1 MDGGFPLHLAA
12 VIVWCGVLMTIIA
25 CASNDDIP
33 TATAIDTS
41 PTFTATSQPTMRPTP
56 RPDPT
61 QVTATNAPIVSP
73 TQVPEVNASPTIA
86 ATQLPSATSIP
97 TPMPRPTIAPTP
109 TESPT
114 VTPFPAMPTREPTP
128 TAEPTVSTPTDNFI
142 DSVDC
147 NNLAFPNGLPM
158 ITVTL
163 RYDETRVLVN
173 AEHADDAAE
182 RGQGLMCRSDV
193 PDGTGMLFEFSSE
206 SPQGFWMYNTYV
218 PLDIV
223 YLNHAKLAVDA
234 KSMSPC
240 PRPKGASES
249 EWQTQCTNESGHYR
263 SALPARYALELP
275 SGWLDRVGIP
285 LERIHEVE
293 FSW

>member
-1 MDGGFPLHLAA
+1 MDGGLPLHLVA

-25 CASNDDIP
+25 CTSNDDIP
-33 TATAIDTS
+33 TATAIES
-41 PTFTATSQPTMRPTP
+41 APTFLVTSQPTMRPTP
-56 RPDPT
+56 RPNPA

-73 TQVPEVNASPTIA
+73 TQAPEAETSPTNA
-86 ATQLPSATSIP
+86 PTQLPSAISTP
-97 TPMPRPTIAPTP
+97 TPMPRPTITATP
-109 TESPT
+109 TASPT
-114 VTPFPAMPTREPTP
+114 ETPFPAMPTREPTP
-128 TAEPTVSTPTDNFI
+128 TAEPTVPTPTDHFI
-142 DSVDC
+142 DSADC

-158 ITVTL
+158 IMVTL
-163 RYDETRVLVN
+163 HYDETRVLVN
-173 AEHADDAAE
+173 AEHADDVAE
-182 RGQGLMCRSDV
+182 RGQGLMCRSVV

-206 SPQGFWMYNTYV
+206 SPQGFWMFNTYI

-240 PRPKGASES
+240 PRPKDASES
-249 EWQTQCTNESGHYR
+249 EWQTQCTNESGQYR
-263 SALPARYALELP
+263 SALPAQYALELP

-285 LERIHEVE
+285 LERVHEVE

>member
-1 MDGGFPLHLAA
+1 MDGGLPLHLAA

-25 CASNDDIP
+25 CTSNADIP
-33 TATAIDTS
+33 TATAVEPE
-41 PTFTATSQPTMRPTP
+41 PTFTVTARPTMRPTP

-61 QVTATNAPIVSP
+61 QVTATNSPTVSP

-97 TPMPRPTIAPTP
+97 TPMPRPTITATP
-109 TESPT
+109 TASPT
-114 VTPFPAMPTREPTP
+114 ATPIPAMPTREPTP
-128 TAEPTVSTPTDNFI
+128 TAEPTVSTPTNHFI
-142 DSVDC
+142 DSADC
-147 NNLAFPNGLPM
+147 SNLAFPNGLPM
-158 ITVTL
+158 ITVTI
-163 RYDETRVLVN
+163 RFDDTRLLVF

-182 RGQGLMCRSDV
+182 RGQGLMCRSVV

-240 PRPKGASES
+240 PRPKGARES
-249 EWQTQCTNESGHYR
+249 EWQTQCTNESGQYR
-263 SALPARYALELP
+263 SALPAQYALELP

-285 LERIHEVE
+285 LERIDQVE

>member
-1 MDGGFPLHLAA
+1 MDGGLPLHLAA
-12 VIVWCGVLMTIIA
+12 LIVWCGVLMTIIA
-25 CASNDDIP
+25 CTSNEDIP
-33 TATAIDTS
+33 TATAIEPA
-41 PTFTATSQPTMRPTP
+41 PTFTVTEQPTMRPTP

-61 QVTATNAPIVSP
+61 RVIATNAPNVSP
-73 TQVPEVNASPTIA
+73 TPAPEVNTSPTNA
-86 ATQLPSATSIP
+86 PTQLPSATSMP
-97 TPMPRPTIAPTP
+97 TPMPRPTITATP
-109 TESPT
+109 TASPT
-114 VTPFPAMPTREPTP
+114 ETPFPAMPTREPTP
-128 TAEPTVSTPTDNFI
+128 TAEPTVSTSTDHFI
-142 DSVDC
+142 DSADC

-173 AEHADDAAE
+173 AEHADDVAE
-182 RGQGLMCRSDV
+182 RGQGLMCRSVV
-193 PDGTGMLFEFSSE
+193 PEGTGMLFEFSSE
-206 SPQGFWMYNTYV
+206 SPQGFWMFNTYI

-240 PRPKGASES
+240 PRPKDASES
-249 EWQTQCTNESGHYR
+249 EWQTQCTNESGQYR
-263 SALPARYALELP
+263 SALPAQYALELP

-285 LERIHEVE
+285 LERVHEVE

>member
-12 VIVWCGVLMTIIA
+12 VIVWCGALMTIIA

-33 TATAIDTS
+33 TATAIDPS

-97 TPMPRPTIAPTP
+97 TPMPRPTIAATP